1 MFPLLPSGYLAFFL
15 PQELQLAKGCS
26 GTMHYST
33 GRPHIIPWA
42 FHLQQQVFLSWT
54 HPDSAQDAVLHNLC
68 SCLGHQK
75 SHWPVSI
82 SWCQVG
88 SETGPRLWCQCWS
101 CGVSSTVSACSCLQ
115 GCMIMEHHSIK
126 FCWSQGR
133 REQWNCSAS
142 QTHMC
147 ALSLQLCRNRTQ
159 SPTLVQWLPKHLSE
173 PRHLEHSYAA
183 SGSPPTFASATSAC
197 ENPTQLEHGSCRP
210 VSWLTYFPRLKK
222 ALGISEAQERGCH
235 EVEFTWNGSSRRVS
249 SGTAPLAQS

>member
-1 MFPLLPSGYLAFFL
+1 MGTWPFFC
-15 PQELQLAKGCS
+15 PRNCSWQKGAQVPCTAAQGGCIS
-26 GTMHYST
+26 SPGPFTYSSKS
-33 GRPHIIPWA
+33 
-42 FHLQQQVFLSWT
+42 F
-54 HPDSAQDAVLHNLC
+54 SAGPIQTVLKMLCNNLC

-101 CGVSSTVSACSCLQ
+101 CGVSSTVNACSSLQ

-173 PRHLEHSYAA
+173 PRHLEHSHAA
-183 SGSPPTFASATSAC
+183 SGPPPTFASATSAC

-210 VSWLTYFPRLKK
+210 VSWLIYFPRLKR

-235 EVEFTWNGSSRRVS
+235 EVEFTWNGSSRRMS